1 MDKSQIIIGISLVTV
16 SLVTWIYSIDQ
27 PDMMHAMMTLDPL
40 AVTIFT
46 ISWTVGMAA
55 MMFPAI
61 IPMVLLYNRLSNSK
75 TDEDNNTNN
84 NNNVLLDSKPNY
96 NVDKFER
103 REMGQC
109 QKSSSYFMLVSNRV
123 IKTTGFVGTYLL
135 VWSLTGVML
144 LLFWSILMNNL
155 FVGFDTKDFAIASGI
170 LLVISGF
177 YQFSSL
183 KKKCLGY
190 CESPLAF
197 FMKRWKGNKFRDGLK
212 MGLYHGLYCLGCC
225 WPYFLIMIALG
236 WMSVLWMGLFATI
249 IFVEKIW
256 SKGIWVARGVGFMFI
271 IIGLLT
277 LTGIIS
283 IATGGDEMTT
293 TTTNNHMSSMNMNNS
308 NQESG
313 IMNMKL
319 QYEHA
324 GEIKII

>member
-1 MDKSQIIIGISLVTV
+1 MIGISLVTV
-16 SLVTWIYSIDQ
+16 SIVTWIFSIDQ
-27 PDMMHAMMTLDPL
+27 PDMMHAMMTLNPI

-75 TDEDNNTNN
+75 TND
-84 NNNVLLDSKPNY
+84 NNNVLLNSKFNH

-103 REMGQC
+103 KEIGQR
-109 QKSSSYFMLVSNRV
+109 QKSSSYFFFIFNRV
-123 IKTTGFVGTYLL
+123 TKTSGFVGTYLL

-144 LLFWSILMNNL
+144 LLFWSILVNSL
-155 FVGFDTKDFAIASGI
+155 FVGYDTKDFAIVSGI
-170 LLVISGF
+170 LLIISGF

-183 KKKCLGY
+183 KRTCLGY

-197 FMKRWKGNKFRDGLK
+197 FMKRWKGNKLRDGLK
-212 MGLYHGLYCLGCC
+212 MGIYHGLYCLGCC

-236 WMSVLWMGLFATI
+236 WMNILWMGLFAAI

-256 SKGIWVARGVGFMFI
+256 SKGIWIARGIGIMFI

-283 IATGGDEMTT
+283 IVTEGDGMTSTHNEMT
-293 TTTNNHMSSMNMNNS
+293 SMNMNNDA
-308 NQESG
+308 NQDNQTMD
-313 IMNMKL
+313 MNL
-319 QYEHA
+319 DRNTHRR
-324 GEIKII
+324 